1 MQRTCHSALVKP
13 AHGKY
18 QEFAAEEIFMGS
30 DWVTAAQ
37 VVVAGA
43 FGGFIYWGST
53 LVFTR
58 LRAMIRAR

>member
-1 MQRTCHSALVKP
+1 MQRNLRSALAKR
-13 AHGKY
+13 ARRRY
-18 QEFAAEEIFMGS
+18 QKFAAEEIFMGS

-37 VVVAGA
+37 VVAAGA

-58 LRAMIRAR
+58 LRTILRAR